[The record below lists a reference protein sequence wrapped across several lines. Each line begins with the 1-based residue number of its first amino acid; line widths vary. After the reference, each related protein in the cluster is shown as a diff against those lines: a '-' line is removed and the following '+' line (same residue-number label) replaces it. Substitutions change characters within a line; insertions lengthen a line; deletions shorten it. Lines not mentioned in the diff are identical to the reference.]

1 MMLSQYQITQ
11 SLRVMTHRMASIA
24 RKPHHTFASL
34 LRNAP
39 RKVRKRRR
47 STAITATKETQGL
60 FRLLGDAEREL
71 LAEQRLLTEQSVGLL
86 LIDACVGM
94 VPSKYTPHFSIFYF
108 LRTQRSVAR
117 RVGLP
122 PTRDETKDFF
132 RSTFVIVVAGE
143 YNSGKSTLINALLGS
158 KLLPTGS
165 LPTTDAI
172 TIISHDD
179 GNPMDPRG
187 GGGDVDSP
195 PPTPDQLGGFGDIV
209 HHRVSLPSL
218 QDMTIVDTPGTNAVV
233 TDHTA
238 MTLRILPSADWI
250 LFCTSADRPMSE
262 SERSLL
268 TSIAASYRSHILVV
282 VNKMDVLDDTGGD
295 HGRAEKERVVQ
306 FVAEHASAA
315 LGARPMILPISAR
328 DALAAKITGRAYR
341 TAPGAAPVET
351 SVWQRSNF
359 ASLERFLQ
367 ETLTTQ
373 AKIQAKLSSPIGVA
387 EGLLQQCLQ
396 RIQSESDGLQTDVM
410 TLNLLNTQLTAWRKE
425 LTADMLRATNEILS
439 LLLREGQR
447 ASVLMGRIEWKDF
460 YTSCVVDAELLRR
473 EWDKTKP
480 PILTPSLEHHIS
492 VKEQILFAVQ
502 EMATSVA
509 LVGRAQGQA
518 MIEYLGQRPALR
530 NQSLLGSVTS
540 ASQYEET
547 RRNLQEHLTAVVNQH
562 VDLNEIQLQE
572 DLLHR
577 WQRLVW
583 CSAVANAGIVG
594 LAAAV
599 AVQLVDILSGVLSC
613 GVLGTCNAFVWHV
626 GRQQVLDHYS
636 SVWTTCSQRLDDD
649 VQIIC
654 SKEID
659 RVCRRI
665 GDGVAPYTHFV
676 EAENER
682 LLQLSDECNGLMAKA
697 RQLRK
702 KITNIH

>member
-1 MMLSQYQITQ
+1 
-11 SLRVMTHRMASIA
+11 
-24 RKPHHTFASL
+24 
-34 LRNAP
+34 
-39 RKVRKRRR
+39 
-47 STAITATKETQGL
+47 
-60 FRLLGDAEREL
+60 
-71 LAEQRLLTEQSVGLL
+71 
-86 LIDACVGM
+86 
-94 VPSKYTPHFSIFYF
+94 
-108 LRTQRSVAR
+108 
-117 RVGLP
+117 VGLP
-122 PTRDETKDFF
+122 ATRDETNDFF

-179 GNPMDPRG
+179 GSIRG
-187 GGGDVDSP
+187 GGDDDISP
-195 PPTPDQLGGFGDIV
+195 SSSLGGFGDIV
-209 HHRVSLPSL
+209 HHRVSWPSL

-262 SERSLL
+262 SERTLL
-268 TSIAASYRSHILVV
+268 TSMAAAYRQQILVV

-315 LGARPMILPISAR
+315 LGARPMMLPISAR
-328 DALAAKITGRAYR
+328 DALVAKITGRAYPT
-341 TAPGAAPVET
+341 TAHGEVPATEH
-351 SVWQRSNF
+351 SVWKRSNF

-373 AKIQAKLSSPIGVA
+373 AKIQAKLSSPIGAA
-387 EGLLQQCLQ
+387 EGTLQQCLQ

-410 TLNLLNTQLTAWRKE
+410 TLHLLHTQLNAWRKE
-425 LTADMLRATNEILS
+425 LSADMLRSTNEIQKMLI
-439 LLLREGQR
+439 REGQR
-447 ASVLMGRIEWKDF
+447 ASVFLRRIDWKDF

-480 PILTPSLEHHIS
+480 PILTTSHPQKA
-492 VKEQILFAVQ
+492 VTDQILVAVQ

-530 NQSLLGSVTS
+530 HQSLLGSVTS

-547 RRNLQEHLTAVVNQH
+547 RRNLQEQLTAAVHQH
-562 VDLNEIQLQE
+562 VDLNETQLQE
-572 DLLHR
+572 SLLLR

-583 CSAVANAGIVG
+583 CSAAANAGMVSLG
-594 LAAAV
+594 AAV
-599 AVQLVDILSGVLSC
+599 VGQLVDVLSGVLTC
-613 GVLGTCNAFVWHV
+613 GVLATVHAFVWHV
-626 GRQQVLDHYS
+626 GRQQVVDQYS
-636 SVWTTCSQRLDDD
+636 AVWTSCSQRLDED

-654 SKEID
+654 STEIE

-665 GDGVAPYTHFV
+665 SDGVAPYTHFV
-676 EAENER
+676 EAEHER
-682 LLQLSDECNGLMAKA
+682 LLQLNDECHGLTAKA